1 MTQVL
6 LRVSSYPLFISVV
19 LLNVFVCEQLEGA
32 VGLLRT
38 VDEAHI
44 VAERGRGAA
53 LHADNEICATLL
65 PTNVVLCA
73 LVHDDSPCIAM
84 ITVAL
89 TERELHQSVALNV
102 AGSNDGRGARL

>member
-1 MTQVL
+1 VTQVL

-44 VAERGRGAA
+44 VAECGRGAA

-65 PTNVVLCA
+65 PTNAILCA

-84 ITVAL
+84 IIRTVAL

-102 AGSNDGRGARL
+102 AGSDEAL